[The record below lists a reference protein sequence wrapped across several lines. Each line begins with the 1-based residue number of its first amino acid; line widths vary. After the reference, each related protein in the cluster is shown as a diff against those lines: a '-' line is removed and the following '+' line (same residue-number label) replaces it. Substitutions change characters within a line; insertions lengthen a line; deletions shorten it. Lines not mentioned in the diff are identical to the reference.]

1 MTFLKNSD
9 LPDLPE
15 ESIICTIDV
24 VGLYPSISNEKRLR
38 FLRNVLEK
46 RSNKNVSTNTLIE
59 LAELVL
65 QNNYFGFDERYLKQV
80 RGTATGTK
88 FVPPYVIIYM
98 VALEEDFLET
108 LIKSSGCGAGIL
120 MTFL

>member
-108 LIKSSGCGAGIL
+108 LIKSSGCGEGIL